1 MATGASTLLVEGWRF
16 IPHSYAIINE
26 FQCLELLRRP
36 EVRLYHRDMPYSNPE
51 WRREQGLLD
60 AADEERIA
68 SIPELPAGRRPDL
81 LLRLDYPYN
90 VGPGDA
96 GRTCVYGTAEMQC
109 VPAMYMRDNVPLA
122 TAIEGSDTVIVT
134 SSEWSK
140 QGFIRSGARADRVVT
155 IGNGFDPAIFHPTS
169 AAERAELR
177 RTAGW
182 SGFVFLNVGAMTDNK
197 GIPLLL
203 KAFARVASVHPD
215 VLLVTKGADAL
226 QRSEASLFNHI
237 VGLTRA
243 EQDVVVPRLRYFGA
257 TRTFESMAKLYQA
270 ADAYVS
276 PYHAEGFNMPVLE
289 AAACGL
295 PVICTKGGSTEDFT
309 RPGFALPIESSV
321 LELEQSQGPPGRW
334 LVPDLDS
341 LVAQMLRAI
350 EDPAIASSAKTAGPA
365 YASAHHTWKH
375 VVDRLLGALFRGA

>member
-1 MATGASTLLVEGWRF
+1 MAAGASTLLVEGWRF

-36 EVRLYHRDMPYSNPE
+36 EVRLYHRDSPYSNPE
-51 WRREQGLLD
+51 WRKEYGLLD
-60 AADEERIA
+60 AAVEAKIA
-68 SIPELPAGRRPDL
+68 AIPELPAGRRPDL
-81 LLRLDYPYN
+81 LLRVDYPYN

-96 GRTCVYGTAEMQC
+96 GRTCVYGTAEMKC
-109 VPAMYMRDNVPLA
+109 VPAMYMRGQVPLA
-122 TAIEGSDTVIVT
+122 EAIAGSDTVIVT

-140 QGFIRSGARADRVVT
+140 QGFIRSGARAERIFT
-155 IGNGFDPAIFHPTS
+155 IGNGYDPAIFHPVD
-169 AAERAELR
+169 AEVHAQLR
-177 RTAGW
+177 KAAGW

-203 KAFARVASVHPD
+203 KAFAKVASLHPE

-243 EQDVVVPRLRYFGA
+243 EQDIVVPRLRYFGA
-257 TRTFESMAKLYQA
+257 TRSFESMANLYQA

-295 PVICTKGGSTEDFT
+295 PVICTKGGSTDDFT
-309 RPGFALPIESSV
+309 RPGFALPIESEIREV
-321 LELEQSQGPPGRW
+321 AQPQGPPGSW

-350 EDPAIASSAKTAGPA
+350 EDPAVGASAKTAGPA
-365 YASAHHTWKH
+365 YVGAHHTWKH
-375 VVDRLLGALFRGA
+375 VVDRLLGAMFGRA